1 MMRLLQM
8 WLSRVKIPHH
18 LSFISHSVFY
28 WKIHLVLDCDT
39 FRLELDYRSIMHIK
53 VKVLYNQDSGTRMVL
68 IPVRVQILS
77 LGMVA

>member
-1 MMRLLQM
+1 M
-8 WLSRVKIPHH
+8 
-18 LSFISHSVFY
+18 
-28 WKIHLVLDCDT
+28 VLDCDT